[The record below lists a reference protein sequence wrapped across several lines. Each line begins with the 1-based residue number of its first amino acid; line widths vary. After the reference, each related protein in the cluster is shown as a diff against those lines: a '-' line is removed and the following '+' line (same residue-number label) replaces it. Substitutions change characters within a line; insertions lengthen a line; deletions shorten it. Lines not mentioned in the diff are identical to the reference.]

1 MSASHPYSQLSDL
14 FVYGLLPVF
23 STLMPAALSR
33 RMLRAASRW
42 RWLMAAAAE
51 DACRHAK
58 TLVDVGDQAAW
69 MARWKQVELLE
80 VRDLFM
86 MMCGRSGAVLS
97 EVECP
102 DGLELVR
109 DRVLIGMHWGPSIS
123 ILKLLQAAG
132 FDPALPYRAPEKAL
146 LRQRPFAYL
155 FSRMAVRYVVKTLGE
170 RAIPIGGAGAALR
183 GLLGKPGSVFVVM
196 DAPPMAGRPTV
207 SVPVLGKNARFNKG
221 FPAILA
227 QSDKQYLFYAMSLAG
242 EGSLRKRL
250 KLEGPYTAGSAE
262 SFLADYGRHLEKH
275 LCADSAHWRIWH
287 VAGQLWADPA
297 PETGT
302 DPAAGSCTIEP

>member
-1 MSASHPYSQLSDL
+1 MSASRRGSQLSDL
-14 FVYGLLPVF
+14 LVYVLLPTF
-23 STLMPAALSR
+23 SALMPAAWSR

-51 DACRHAK
+51 DACRNAK
-58 TLVDVGDQAAW
+58 TFVGVGDEAAW

-80 VRDLFM
+80 ARDLYM
-86 MMCGRSGAVLS
+86 MMCGRSGAVLA

-102 DGLELVR
+102 GGLGLAR

-170 RAIPIGGAGAALR
+170 RAIPVGGAGAALR
-183 GLLGKPGSVFVVM
+183 GLLEQPGSVFVVM

-207 SVPVLGKNARFNKG
+207 SVPVLGKSARFNRG

-227 QSDKQYLFYAMSLAG
+227 ASGKQYLFYAMSLAG
-242 EGSLRKRL
+242 DGSLRKQL
-250 KLEGPYTAGSAE
+250 EFEGPYTAGGAE
-262 SFLADYGRHLEKH
+262 SFLAEYGRHLENH
-275 LCADSAHWRIWH
+275 LATDSTHWRIWH
-287 VAGQLWADPA
+287 VAGQLWAEA
-297 PETGT
+297 ALTTGT
-302 DPAAGSCTIEP
+302 EPAAGSCTIEP